1 MTGVSAS
8 FAFFA
13 VMSVIELLKT
23 DLEAHED
30 REDFC
35 ERGLGALRAL
45 RGMSVIES
53 SKSYGN

>member
-23 DLEAHED
+23 DHEAHEA
-30 REDFC
+30 REGFYG
-35 ERGLGALRAL
+35 RGLGELRVL
-45 RGMSVIES
+45 CGNV
-53 SKSYGN
+53 SY